1 MSDTTQSPNSYM
13 PVLIS
18 ACLLLMLSFGLR
30 SGFGLFLQP
39 MSEANG
45 WGRDVLAL
53 ALAIQNLSWGIS
65 AVIAGG
71 FVNRFG
77 TTKVLLGG
85 IVLYG
90 LGTLGMASS
99 TTALSANLT
108 AGVIIGAGIAGTSFG
123 IVLPAIARAVPA
135 EKQGWALGIGTAA
148 GSAGQFLIVPAA
160 QVFIDWLG
168 WLGALQLMGLLGF
181 GMAVFVIPLARYGNE
196 AGAAPAG
203 TAEIS
208 LWQLTRKALAVRSY
222 VLLLVGFYVCGYHL
236 AFITVH
242 MPGYVVDL
250 GFTPQVG
257 AWSIGTIGLCNIFG
271 AYYSGVASGKRPKHT
286 MLSAIYITRAIAILA
301 FLLLPPSLFSIL
313 GFSAAMGFLWLS
325 TIPPTSGLVAQ
336 FFGVRHMPYLY
347 GLVFLS
353 HQLGSFSGVWLGG
366 YLYETTGNYD
376 GIWLSGAALGLLAA
390 LLHWP
395 IKEQSYEASL
405 SAASASH

>member
-1 MSDTTQSPNSYM
+1 MSPEHQSASRYI

-18 ACLLLMLSFGLR
+18 ACVLLALSFGIR
-30 SGFGLFLQP
+30 SGFGLFMQP

-53 ALAIQNLSWGIS
+53 ALAIQNLSWGLS
-65 AVIAGG
+65 AVVAGG
-71 FVNRFG
+71 LVNRFG
-77 TTKVLLGG
+77 TARVLLGG

-90 LGTLGMASS
+90 LGILGMASS

-108 AGVIIGAGIAGTSFG
+108 AGVIIGAGVAGTSFG
-123 IVLPAIARAVPA
+123 IVLPAIASAVPA

-148 GSAGQFLIVPAA
+148 GSVGQFLVVPLA
-160 QVFIDWLG
+160 QVFIDSLG
-168 WLGALQLMGLLGF
+168 WLGALQLMGILAF
-181 GMAVFVIPLARYGNE
+181 TMAACVIPLAKYGQQASTE
-196 AGAAPAG
+196 DTQSPRL
-203 TAEIS
+203 S
-208 LWQLTRKALAVRSY
+208 LWQLTRQALRIRSY
-222 VLLLVGFYVCGYHL
+222 VLLLIGFYVCGYHL

-250 GFTPQVG
+250 GFSAQVG
-257 AWSIGTIGLCNIFG
+257 AWSIGMIGLCNVVG
-271 AYYSGVASGKRPKHT
+271 AYYSGVLSGKRPKHT
-286 MLSAIYITRAIAILA
+286 MLSAIYVARAIAILA
-301 FLLLPPSLFSIL
+301 FLLAPPSLVSIL

-336 FFGVRHMPYLY
+336 FFGVRNMPYLY

-366 YLYETTGNYD
+366 YLYETTGSYD
-376 GIWLSGAALGLLAA
+376 GIWLSGVALGLLAA

-405 SAASASH
+405 QPAA